1 MTISEEFSDRQNSL
15 SINLMMKW
23 ESKYL
28 SFSSSSADITAM
40 AIIATT
46 QVEVA
51 RMGTIEVMGLIE
63 PDTVVKKSKEIPII
77 AIGTACD
84 GIDIL
89 HIPRDKITD
98 NGLQHGTIPL
108 LRSFCPLADYLPVPV
123 TFTLLNFVKLVG
135 VDIQIILEVIL
146 FCPGFNAAY
155 LEVIVYFHVE

>member
-23 ESKYL
+23 ELKYL
-28 SFSSSSADITAM
+28 SFSSSSADITAT

-63 PDTVVKKSKEIPII
+63 PDTVVKISKEIPII

-98 NGLQHGTIPL
+98 NGRGSQGKLNLITTTI
-108 LRSFCPLADYLPVPV
+108 
-123 TFTLLNFVKLVG
+123 
-135 VDIQIILEVIL
+135 VIR
-146 FCPGFNAAY
+146 FNCY
-155 LEVIVYFHVE
+155 NIWTIYC